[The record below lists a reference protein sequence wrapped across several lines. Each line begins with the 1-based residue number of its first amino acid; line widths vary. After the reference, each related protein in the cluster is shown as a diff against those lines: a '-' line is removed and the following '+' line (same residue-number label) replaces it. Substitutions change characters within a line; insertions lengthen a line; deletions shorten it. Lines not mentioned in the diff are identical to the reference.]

1 MGTVAVLRAAVT
13 GEKLKL
19 HPVDAKW
26 RVQEKV
32 AYEWTDFP
40 WLADRHFPPI
50 NEQAQALV
58 VGTGPTAGAD
68 LSLIDPLSFEVF
80 CVNEAIFYRELKPDH
95 LVTWH
100 SENLEG
106 WIERFYRER
115 GDCSGKP
122 LVHSWRDE
130 PAVDIV
136 WKWGNA
142 HGSSALHAVGV
153 ALSMGYQ
160 TVIVAGVPLSGRCE
174 GYRVGWLGHRWM
186 LDRVLGIS
194 GWIADEF
201 GKYEEA

>member
-40 WLADRHFPPI
+40 WLVDKDIPI
-50 NEQAQALV
+50 PNETAQALV
-58 VGTGPTAGAD
+58 VGSGPTAGAD
-68 LSLIDPLSFEVF
+68 LSLIDPSTFEVF
-80 CVNEAIFYRELKPDH
+80 CVNDTILNRDIVPDH

-100 SENLEG
+100 PENLEG
-106 WIERFYRER
+106 WLEIFARKRRE
-115 GDCSGKP
+115 CSRP
-122 LVHSWRDE
+122 MVHSWKDK
-130 PAVDIV
+130 PGVDCI

-142 HGSSALHAVGV
+142 HGSSSLHAVGV
-153 ALSMGYQ
+153 ALSIGFK
-160 TVIVAGVPLSGRCE
+160 TVAVAGCPLSHGYE
-174 GYRVGWLGHRWM
+174 GYRHGWLGHRWM
-186 LDRVLGIS
+186 LGRVFGIS